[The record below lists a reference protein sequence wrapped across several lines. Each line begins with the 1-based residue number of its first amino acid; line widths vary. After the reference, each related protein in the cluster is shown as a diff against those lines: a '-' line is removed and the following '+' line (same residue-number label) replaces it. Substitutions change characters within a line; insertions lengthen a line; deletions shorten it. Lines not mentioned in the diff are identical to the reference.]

1 MVSLCVIGTN
11 NTYQLATIV
20 YKFAHALIHI
30 RTCADSHFFIHCKII
45 FSAAV
50 SVYMEKKYKI

>member
-30 RTCADSHFFIHCKII
+30 
-45 FSAAV
+45 FSFTA
-50 SVYMEKKYKI
+50 K